1 MPRSDLPLKEL
12 HLYEPEATE
21 PPDLDAFWAQ
31 TLAQARSTA
40 PELELGA
47 EQPKLA
53 GVSTFQV
60 RFRGLDDA
68 PIAGWLAR
76 PDGPG
81 PHPGLVFYHGYGG
94 RGARPLELYPIAAQG
109 IVVLSMDC
117 RGQDGDSPDM
127 PPVDGGH
134 HSGWIT
140 RGLQGPS
147 SHYYRYVYSDA
158 VRAIDCLA
166 ALDDVDDKR
175 LAVTGGSQGG
185 GLALA
190 AAALSDRPGFVWA
203 DIPFLCDFPR
213 AVNLGEAPYTEIAT
227 YLRRHPDREATALRT
242 LSYVDV
248 ANLARMITCPAVV
261 TVGLWDVI
269 CPPSTIFGMY
279 KRLSSADKELVVYP
293 YMGHELTYD
302 MSERRLRELVRRLA
316 TTTPPA
322 IG

>member
-1 MPRSDLPLKEL
+1 M
-12 HLYEPEATE
+12 
-21 PPDLDAFWAQ
+21 
-31 TLAQARSTA
+31 
-40 PELELGA
+40 
-47 EQPKLA
+47 
-53 GVSTFQV
+53 
-60 RFRGLDDA
+60 
-68 PIAGWLAR
+68 
-76 PDGPG
+76 
-81 PHPGLVFYHGYGG
+81 
-94 RGARPLELYPIAAQG
+94 
-109 IVVLSMDC
+109 VVLSMDC

-134 HSGWIT
+134 HFGWVT
-140 RGLQGPS
+140 RGLQDPS
-147 SHYYRYVYSDA
+147 THYYRYVYSDA

-322 IG
+322 VG